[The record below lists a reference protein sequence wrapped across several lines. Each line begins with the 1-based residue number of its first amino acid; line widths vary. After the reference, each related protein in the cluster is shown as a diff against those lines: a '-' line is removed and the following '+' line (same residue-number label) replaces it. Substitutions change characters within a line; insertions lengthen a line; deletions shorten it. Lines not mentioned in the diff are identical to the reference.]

1 MIPQPKPDVPVYA
14 HEDLLAYATQ
24 LGMSAGLPEER
35 ARIQGEMLLESDL
48 MGHTTHGLNLLP
60 VLLAELGSGGMKA
73 NGEPVVLADHPA
85 ALHWDGRFLPGTWLM
100 VRAIEAARAKLKNNP
115 VVTVVIR
122 QAHHI
127 AGLVAYLRMATE
139 AGLSILIVN
148 SDPSSKAVAAHGG
161 IERQITPNPLAF
173 GYPTDGAPV
182 LIDVS
187 TSTTANGWVRR
198 WMAEG
203 QKLPGKWVID
213 HAGHPSDDPAAMF
226 GDPPGALLPLGGLD
240 LGYKGFALGL
250 MVETLTSALSGFGR
264 ADGAKGTGGPVTIL
278 LIDPAGFGGAA
289 AFVRETTFV
298 ADAVRRSRPRPG
310 APAPR
315 MPGERA
321 LALRAQQLVA
331 GLALYPS
338 IMPALAP
345 WSEKLGVPAPAPMV

>member
-1 MIPQPKPDVPVYA
+1 MIPQPKPDAPVYA
-14 HEDLLAYATQ
+14 YEDLLAYATQ

-35 ARIQGEMLLESDL
+35 ARIQAEMLLESDL

-85 ALHWDGRFLPGTWLM
+85 ALHWDGQFLPGTWLM

-148 SDPSSKAVAAHGG
+148 SDPSSKTVAAHGG

-182 LIDVS
+182 LIDIS

-203 QKLPGKWVID
+203 RKLPGKWVID

-226 GDPPGALLPLGGLD
+226 GDPPGALLRSAG
-240 LGYKGFALGL
+240 
-250 MVETLTSALSGFGR
+250 LTSATRVS
-264 ADGAKGTGGPVTIL
+264 
-278 LIDPAGFGGAA
+278 
-289 AFVRETTFV
+289 
-298 ADAVRRSRPRPG
+298 
-310 APAPR
+310 
-315 MPGERA
+315 
-321 LALRAQQLVA
+321 
-331 GLALYPS
+331 PS
-338 IMPALAP
+338 A
-345 WSEKLGVPAPAPMV
+345 